1 MIFSFITGLHYNL
14 TNIYYG
20 YIGTPDKARALKCLV
35 PYIQVYLLVFIT
47 GYSRFYEQAAMLFF
61 AGIGLFQTYV
71 AGLLNI
77 SSTAKI
83 DFPFIYWEPIAYGA
97 LIYADH
103 THLIENSYVIIGA
116 YIAVVFIVFVKYSLF
131 L

>member
-14 TNIYYG
+14 TNIYFG

-35 PYIQVYLLVFIT
+35 PYIQV
-47 GYSRFYEQAAMLFF
+47 YSRFYEQAAMLFF

-83 DFPFIYWEPIAYGA
+83 DFPFIYWEPIVYGA
-97 LIYADH
+97 IIYADH
-103 THLIENSYVIIGA
+103 THIIENSYVIIGA